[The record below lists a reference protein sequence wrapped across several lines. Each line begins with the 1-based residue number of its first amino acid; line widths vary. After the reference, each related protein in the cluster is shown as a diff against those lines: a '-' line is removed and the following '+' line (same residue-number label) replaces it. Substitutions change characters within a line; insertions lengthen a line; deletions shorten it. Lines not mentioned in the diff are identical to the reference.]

1 MLVEPFK
8 IILSEQALVVTFD
21 RPCQVVSWAP
31 LHGGFR
37 SDVSHV
43 LIRRVALAEERGA
56 SSRLVRQAAGR
67 MGLKGT
73 VVGMATSADLRAR
86 TSATACHGDLLVSV
100 LMLIPSGNRRFDAGV
115 SDNARARKSWP
126 VMLIFVNKRLTHEL
140 MLESLALGV
149 EMRAMYWPAVDRSGE
164 CYETGCDQGG
174 VAVSGYPAQRFDG
187 ESHALKALLAQT
199 LARSLAEAN
208 HEPRTIDLT
217 STGGTAL
224 R

>member
-37 SDVSHV
+37 TDVSHV

-56 SSRLVRQAAGR
+56 SSRLVRQAVGC

-73 VVGMATSADLRAR
+73 VVGMVTSADLRGRA
-86 TSATACHGDLLVSV
+86 SATARHGDLLVSV
-100 LMLIPSGNRRFDAGV
+100 LTLIPGGNRRFDPGV
-115 SDNARARKSWP
+115 SDNARARRGSA
-126 VMLIFVNKRLTHEL
+126 VMSIFVNKRLTHEL

-164 CYETGCDQGG
+164 CYETDGDQGG
-174 VAVSGYPAQRFDG
+174 VAVSGYPGQRFDG
-187 ESHALKALLAQT
+187 DSHELKTLLAQT

-208 HEPRTIDLT
+208 HESRRPT
-217 STGGTAL
+217 
-224 R
+224 